1 MSYAVYGL
9 QRANASGWLEAS
21 WDVFWGRRPTEPLT
35 RGHVTHN
42 MCAQLG
48 VSMANITLSVDE
60 KTVNRAREAAQ
71 AMGTSLNQLVR
82 EHIERLAGADQ
93 RAAEHTAYE
102 ARVAAAKGRL
112 NGWKFDRDEANA
124 RG

>member
-1 MSYAVYGL
+1 
-9 QRANASGWLEAS
+9 
-21 WDVFWGRRPTEPLT
+21 
-35 RGHVTHN
+35 
-42 MCAQLG
+42 
-48 VSMANITLSVDE
+48 MANITLSVDE

-93 RAAEHTAYE
+93 RAADHAAYE
-102 ARVAAAKGRL
+102 ARVAAAKGQL
-112 NGWKFDRDEANA
+112 NGWKFDREEANA